1 MTVPVTV
8 RGATLRKKI
17 YHGKH
22 VRVTGHDVGF
32 DASAKIMEI
41 SGDTV
46 TLQLLASVTCPY
58 EQLMKQKVV
67 NVLFVVPE
75 DSAYSFAAEVL
86 GYNEQEQILQLK
98 QSMDIERMDRRPH
111 FRLKTS
117 KIVYMATKLSVEA
130 LPSENWQQASLLDI
144 SRGGAS
150 IFSPVMVEVGDWLKV
165 WIPLDEVDHAI
176 ESMVRVVRVI
186 EGDAGQIILG
196 VSFEALPLPDQE
208 KILDYIL
215 KVWTEK
221 KNQHQ
226 PLG

>member
-1 MTVPVTV
+1 MPVTV
-8 RGATLRKKI
+8 RGATLQNEI

-22 VRVTGHDVGF
+22 VRVTGHHAGF
-32 DASAKIMEI
+32 DSSAKIMEI

-58 EQLMKQKVV
+58 EHLMKQKVV
-67 NVLFVVPE
+67 DVLFVVPD

-86 GYNEQEQILQLK
+86 GYNEQEQLLQLK
-98 QSMDIERMDRRPH
+98 QSMPMERMDRRNH

-117 KIVYMATKLSVEA
+117 KIVYMATSLSLDA

-150 IFSPVMVEVGDWLKV
+150 IFSPVMLESGDRLKV

-176 ESMVRVVRVI
+176 ESPARVVRVI
-186 EGDAGQIILG
+186 EGEEGQIILG
-196 VSFEALPLPDQE
+196 ISFEDLPLPDQE

-221 KNQHQ
+221 KDGHQ